1 MCMFSKEKKVN
12 EGRKKGNYQFPNVE
26 NMEKLG
32 NSFLE
37 AIYLLF
43 NISAYFNSE
52 NIFWECPTKMLS
64 STSCYPHLILNE
76 IMLWNLNELCLK
88 FKSLVNDENISGLV
102 KIKAKGSY
110 VVCLLLAMG
119 NVNPLCSHSQSVVH
133 GNLEF
138 LSSLQGF
145 LEGQNYFHNNTD
157 LLFAFFIVLDIMPKQ
172 W

>member
-76 IMLWNLNELCLK
+76 IML
-88 FKSLVNDENISGLV
+88 
-102 KIKAKGSY
+102 
-110 VVCLLLAMG
+110 
-119 NVNPLCSHSQSVVH
+119 
-133 GNLEF
+133 
-138 LSSLQGF
+138 
-145 LEGQNYFHNNTD
+145 
-157 LLFAFFIVLDIMPKQ
+157 
-172 W
+172 

>member
-1 MCMFSKEKKVN
+1 M
-12 EGRKKGNYQFPNVE
+12 
-26 NMEKLG
+26 
-32 NSFLE
+32 
-37 AIYLLF
+37 
-43 NISAYFNSE
+43 
-52 NIFWECPTKMLS
+52 
-64 STSCYPHLILNE
+64 
-76 IMLWNLNELCLK
+76 NELCLK

-145 LEGQNYFHNNTD
+145 LEGRVQELGGPGRMGSSAPLVTTV
-157 LLFAFFIVLDIMPKQ
+157 AFTMETCSSSSCAVCGKGVSWRSRRGPEST
-172 W
+172 